1 MAQKK
6 NFLNWV
12 GFTEEESSNLPS
24 SVDRIRELEAQL
36 ADLKSRRDITGL
48 TKEEFEILATETA
61 MSMIKSAQARESK
74 AQLAATRLVSE
85 TARATKEEL
94 EAADAKA
101 RTILSGAETRGRKY
115 IQAAESEAEEKIA
128 LAESEAES
136 LMESKKREIS
146 ALASAARREG
156 ERIITEATTEVTGY
170 RQWLSGVISEAERL
184 YRIQKQSLDAAESAI
199 QQSRNRLDGAFQRLE
214 DLQKSVLD
222 NLNADDTL
230 INPGPLKVASQRTRP
245 ALAAPKKTVKKAAK
259 KAPAKKSAAKK
270 SAKRQIALRYLIK
283 RYFVGVNHP

>member
-12 GFTEEESSNLPS
+12 GFTEEESTNLPS
-24 SVDRIRELEAQL
+24 SVDRIRELEAQI

-74 AQLAATRLVSE
+74 AQLAASRLVSE

-146 ALASAARREG
+146 ALATAARREG
-156 ERIITEATTEVTGY
+156 ERIITEATSEVTGY

-245 ALAAPKKTVKKAAK
+245 ALAAPKKTAKKAAK

-270 SAKRQIALRYLIK
+270 SAKRQIALRYLIQ
-283 RYFVGVNHP
+283 RYFVGVN

>member
-1 MAQKK
+1 MMAQKK

-12 GFTEEESSNLPS
+12 GFTEEESTNLPS

-74 AQLAATRLVSE
+74 AQVAATRLVSE

-115 IQAAESEAEEKIA
+115 IQAAESEAEDKIA
-128 LAESEAES
+128 QAESEAEA
-136 LMESKKREIS
+136 LIESKKREIS
-146 ALASAARREG
+146 ALATAARREG
-156 ERIITEATTEVTGY
+156 ERIVSEATTEVTGY

-245 ALAAPKKTVKKAAK
+245 ALTAPKKTAKKAAK
-259 KAPAKKSAAKK
+259 KAPANKSAAKK
-270 SAKRQIALRYLIK
+270 SAKR
-283 RYFVGVNHP
+283 

>member
-1 MAQKK
+1 MMAQKK

-12 GFTEEESSNLPS
+12 GFTEEESTNLPS

-74 AQLAATRLVSE
+74 AQVAATRLVSE

-128 LAESEAES
+128 QAEAEAEA
-136 LMESKKREIS
+136 LIESKKREIS
-146 ALASAARREG
+146 TLATAARREG

-245 ALAAPKKTVKKAAK
+245 ALAAPKKSPKKAAK

-270 SAKRQIALRYLIK
+270 SAKR
-283 RYFVGVNHP
+283 

>member
-1 MAQKK
+1 MVEKK
-6 NFLNWV
+6 SFLNWV

-24 SVDRIRELEAQL
+24 SVDRIRELEAQI

-74 AQLAATRLVSE
+74 AQAAATRLVAE

-128 LAESEAES
+128 LAESEAEA
-136 LMESKKREIS
+136 LMETKKREIS
-146 ALASAARREG
+146 AMATAARREG
-156 ERIITEATTEVTGY
+156 ERIITEATTEVSGY

-199 QQSRNRLDGAFQRLE
+199 QQSRNRLDGAFARLE
-214 DLQKSVLD
+214 ELQKNVLE

-245 ALAAPKKTVKKAAK
+245 ALAAPKKTAAK
-259 KAPAKKSAAKK
+259 KSAPKKKAVTKSAAKK
-270 SAKRQIALRYLIK
+270 SAKR
-283 RYFVGVNHP
+283 

>member
-1 MAQKK
+1 MMAEKK
-6 NFLNWV
+6 SFLNWV

-24 SVDRIRELEAQL
+24 SVDRIRELEAQI

-74 AQLAATRLVSE
+74 AQVAATRLVAE

-128 LAESEAES
+128 LAESEAEA

-146 ALASAARREG
+146 TLATAARREG
-156 ERIITEATTEVTGY
+156 ERIITEATTEVSGY

-214 DLQKSVLD
+214 ELQKNVLD

-230 INPGPLKVASQRTRP
+230 INPGPLKVASHRTRP
-245 ALAAPKKTVKKAAK
+245 ALDAPKKATKKAAK
-259 KAPAKKSAAKK
+259 KTPAKKSAAKK
-270 SAKRQIALRYLIK
+270 TAKR
-283 RYFVGVNHP
+283 